1 MGLISRYGE
10 SVAEAP
16 WKAAFRIAVRV
27 LRTRVAFPHPS
38 FCSPTCHTH
47 LVSNMK
53 VLSPHAHQR
62 LWVPRMARV
71 ATMVV
76 AGWRYCGPL
85 EHAGVNSV
93 DRMERDG
100 QPLTCTGASLQ
111 CRGW

>member
-1 MGLISRYGE
+1 MEGRISHRGACAANSRRIPPPLLLFANLSHTLGFQYE
-10 SVAEAP
+10 SVEE
-16 WKAAFRIAVRV
+16 
-27 LRTRVAFPHPS
+27 
-38 FCSPTCHTH
+38 
-47 LVSNMK
+47 
-53 VLSPHAHQR
+53 HAHQR

>member
-1 MGLISRYGE
+1 MEGRISHRG
-10 SVAEAP
+10 AC
-16 WKAAFRIAVRV
+16 AANSRRIPPPLLLFAN
-27 LRTRVAFPHPS
+27 LS
-38 FCSPTCHTH
+38 HTH

-53 VLSPHAHQR
+53 VLRGMHAHQR
-62 LWVPRMARV
+62 LWVPDMARV
-71 ATMVV
+71 TTMVV

-100 QPLTCTGASLQ
+100 QPLTRTGASLQ